1 MCTPLEVSVFSCL
14 RSSLRSRTGSRNS
27 CAICGGHPL
36 GFPGSSVGKESA
48 CSAGD
53 PSSIP
58 ELGRSTG
65 EAIGYPL
72 PGFWAGRGH
81 LEGTEPQEGWLG
93 GQGKAAGWMEDR
105 QRAPAA
111 PAPGRCPSSFNTQVT
126 ALNTLLTFQPLG
138 LCLSTQGS
146 FLRISKDPD
155 SSHPAWIKCH
165 RVQETS
171 LSLPF

>member
-1 MCTPLEVSVFSCL
+1 MLRLNLEGSCTRRSDRGLVRSGGEWGFGAGGWYRRPHLVAHGLPAKQGNICL
-14 RSSLRSRTGSRNS
+14 L
-27 CAICGGHPL
+27 HPL
-36 GFPGSSVGKESA
+36 GRL
-48 CSAGD
+48 
-53 PSSIP
+53 
-58 ELGRSTG
+58 ELPVVH
-65 EAIGYPL
+65 AA
-72 PGFWAGRGH
+72 GFWAGRGH

-126 ALNTLLTFQPLG
+126 ALNTLFTFQPLG

-171 LSLPF
+171 LSPPF